1 MATVLIVEDDGVI
14 ARAMADH
21 LRHAGHEEIVA
32 SDGDRGLRKLRY
44 EQLDIAVV
52 DLMLPELDGWALT
65 ERARAD
71 GITTPIIVVSARGS
85 EHDKVHALEIGAD
98 DYLAK
103 PFGMRELVARVQAV
117 LRRARPEATADGA
130 IDVAGLR
137 IDPAAQRAFLVT
149 PEGSRDAGLTP
160 TEFRLLLALARTPGQ
175 ALSRDELQQRVWNV
189 PHRSRDRSVDVCVRK
204 LREKLS
210 RAGTHTYVQTHYG
223 IGYRFE
229 PLPIER

>member
-21 LRHAGHEEIVA
+21 LRHAGHDVIVA
-32 SDGDRGLRKLRY
+32 ADGDRGLRKLRY
-44 EQLDIAVV
+44 EQLDLAVV

-71 GITTPIIVVSARGS
+71 GITTPIIIVSARSS

-117 LRRARPEATADGA
+117 LRRARPERTVDGP
-130 IDVAGLR
+130 IDVPGLR
-137 IDPAAQRAFLVT
+137 IDAAAQRAFLLT
-149 PEGSRDAGLTP
+149 GAGAQDAGLTP
-160 TEFRLLLALARTPGQ
+160 TEFRLLLALARTPGLP
-175 ALSRDELQQRVWNV
+175 LSRDELQQRVWNV

-210 RAGTHTYVQTHYG
+210 HAATHTYVQTHYG
-223 IGYRFE
+223 VGYRFE
-229 PLPIER
+229 PLPIDA